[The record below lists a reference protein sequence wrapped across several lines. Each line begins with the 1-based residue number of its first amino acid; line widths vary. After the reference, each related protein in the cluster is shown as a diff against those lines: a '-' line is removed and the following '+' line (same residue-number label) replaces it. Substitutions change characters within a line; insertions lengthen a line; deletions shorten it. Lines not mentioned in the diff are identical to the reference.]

1 MATDNHRD
9 STMLFPD
16 PQENFD
22 HSQWQPSADSAVHP
36 STTPAPSLPAMP
48 AVGDNDSP
56 TTDPAHGRETEHHY
70 ADADHDFGDIAPET
84 VPVPYWVAAHV
95 PADRLVMDQPQRRF
109 RRRRTAPAPTPPVD
123 DTTSQL
129 PASPVRPRRRISS
142 TWIVAAGVAAAAL
155 IGAVVIVNGRG
166 DAPDTTNST
175 VVAAPTAVPSASIT
189 APTSAAPAPFCTAAS
204 TPDATTTD
212 AAGGRGNAVDVIAA
226 FEHAYYVQRSG
237 AAAHALVSPNAPAS
251 APFNVEANLDAG
263 IATVPAGTTYCLDI
277 DPLRTGSYTLTLT
290 ESGPNGPGTQYRQ
303 RITTDQVDGRYVI
316 AAIEQ
321 A

>member
-1 MATDNHRD
+1 MAIDNHRD

-22 HSQWQPSADSAVHP
+22 HSQWQPAADSAVHP
-36 STTPAPSLPAMP
+36 STTPAPALPAMP
-48 AVGDNDSP
+48 AVDENNSS
-56 TTDPAHGRETEHHY
+56 TTDPAHDLDTEHDY
-70 ADADHDFGDIAPET
+70 ADADFGDIAPET

-123 DTTSQL
+123 DATSQL
-129 PASPVRPRRRISS
+129 PASPVRPRRRISP
-142 TWIVAAGVAAAAL
+142 TWIVAAGVAATAL

-175 VVAAPTAVPSASIT
+175 VVAAPTAAPRASTT

-212 AAGGRGNAVDVIAA
+212 AAGGRGNAIDVIAA
-226 FEHAYYVQRSG
+226 FEHAYYVERSG
-237 AAAHALVSPNAPAS
+237 AAVASLMVSPAPPERIQA
-251 APFNVEANLDAG
+251 VIDR
-263 IATVPAGTTYCLDI
+263 TPAGTEHCVTIAATDNPDVHAVALA
-277 DPLRTGSYTLTLT
+277 LRTPSGS
-290 ESGPNGPGTQYRQ
+290 ESAIAS
-303 RITTDQVDGRYVI
+303 RITTVRTGANY
-316 AAIEQ
+316 AISNVEEVR
-321 A
+321 

>member
-22 HSQWQPSADSAVHP
+22 HSQWQPAADSAVHP
-36 STTPAPSLPAMP
+36 STTPEPPLPAMP
-48 AVGDNDSP
+48 AVGENNSP
-56 TTDPAHGRETEHHY
+56 TTDPAHDLDTEHDY
-70 ADADHDFGDIAPET
+70 ADADFGDIAPET

-109 RRRRTAPAPTPPVD
+109 RRRRTAAAPTPPVD
-123 DTTSQL
+123 DATSQL
-129 PASPVRPRRRISS
+129 PASPVRPRRRISP

-155 IGAVVIVNGRG
+155 IGAVVVVNGQD
-166 DAPDTTNST
+166 DAPDPTNST
-175 VVAAPTAVPSASIT
+175 VVAAPTAAPRASTT

-226 FEHAYYVQRSG
+226 FEHAYYVERSG
-237 AAAHALVSPNAPAS
+237 AAVASLMVSPAPPERIQA
-251 APFNVEANLDAG
+251 VIDR
-263 IATVPAGTTYCLDI
+263 TPAGTEHCVTIAATDNPDVHAVALA
-277 DPLRTGSYTLTLT
+277 LRTPSGS
-290 ESGPNGPGTQYRQ
+290 ESAIAS
-303 RITTDQVDGRYVI
+303 RITTVRTGANY
-316 AAIEQ
+316 AISNVEEVR
-321 A
+321 

>member
-22 HSQWQPSADSAVHP
+22 HSQWQPAADSAVHP
-36 STTPAPSLPAMP
+36 STTPAPALPAMP

-56 TTDPAHGRETEHHY
+56 TTDPAHDLDTEHPY

-109 RRRRTAPAPTPPVD
+109 RRRRTAPAPTPPID
-123 DTTSQL
+123 DTTSQHPPS
-129 PASPVRPRRRISS
+129 PARPRRRISP
-142 TWIVAAGVAAAAL
+142 TWIAATGVAAAAL
-155 IGAVVIVNGRG
+155 IGAVVIVNGQD

-175 VVAAPTAVPSASIT
+175 VVAAPTAAPRASTT
-189 APTSAAPAPFCTAAS
+189 APTSAAPTPFCTAAS

-226 FEHAYYVQRSG
+226 FEHAYYVERSG
-237 AAAHALVSPNAPAS
+237 TAVASLLVSPAPPERIQA
-251 APFNVEANLDAG
+251 VIDR
-263 IATVPAGTTYCLDI
+263 TPAGTEHCVTIAATDNPDVHAVALA
-277 DPLRTGSYTLTLT
+277 LRTPSGS
-290 ESGPNGPGTQYRQ
+290 ESAIAS
-303 RITTDQVDGRYVI
+303 RITTVRTGANY
-316 AAIEQ
+316 AISNVEEVR
-321 A
+321 